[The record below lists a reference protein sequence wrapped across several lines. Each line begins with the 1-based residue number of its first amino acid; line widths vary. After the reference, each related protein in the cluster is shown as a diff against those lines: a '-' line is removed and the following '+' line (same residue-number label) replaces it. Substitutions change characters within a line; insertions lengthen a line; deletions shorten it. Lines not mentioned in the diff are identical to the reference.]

1 MPSFGT
7 TLMENALVKFVFD
20 HLYIFVPLLLTG
32 FLVTLYLLWKS
43 PKETPVKKDN
53 LLEDYKR
60 IGSHRVN
67 IFIFFYLL
75 IWLVMVLIG
84 IFSGFIIPTLINSV
98 FALVPLLVLIF
109 TRRSARKVRVDD

>member
-1 MPSFGT
+1 MPSSGT
-7 TLMENALVKFVFD
+7 TFMENALVNFVFD

-43 PKETPVKKDN
+43 PKETPTRKDN
-53 LLEDYKR
+53 LLVDYKK
-60 IGSHRVN
+60 IGRHRVN

-75 IWLVMVLIG
+75 IWIVMVLIG

-98 FALVPLLVLIF
+98 FALIPLLVLIF
-109 TRRSARKVRVDD
+109 TRRSITKVQVED